1 MELHYLFEDA
11 SRIMTVISFAT
22 FTGILAWTWLRK
34 ERDFAQ
40 AAGLPFADA
49 DADADADNTQEAEDY
64 V

>member
-1 MELHYLFEDA
+1 MELQYLFDNA

-34 ERDFAQ
+34 EKDFAQ
-40 AAGLPFADA
+40 AAGLPFAD
-49 DADADADNTQEAEDY
+49 EAIDDTGEDY

>member
-1 MELHYLFEDA
+1 MTLQHIFDDA

-22 FTGILAWTWLRK
+22 FAGILAWTYVLRK

-40 AAGLPFADA
+40 AAALPFADDAA
-49 DADADADNTQEAEDY
+49 DAGDGPGEDY

>member
-1 MELHYLFEDA
+1 MALQHLFDDA

-22 FTGILAWTWLRK
+22 FTGILAWTFLRK

-40 AAGLPFADA
+40 AASLPFADDAA
-49 DADADADNTQEAEDY
+49 DAGNDLEEDY